1 MATNT
6 GEISEKMTAMKQI
19 RDEVVACRKCA
30 LCEFRRQNNYF
41 PVIGQGN
48 HNASIMFVGEAPGLN
63 EAKTGRPFCG
73 AAGKILDDL
82 LASAGIEREEVYIG
96 NVLKDRPPGNRNPQP
111 EEIAACTPYLERQ
124 IEIINPEVIGA
135 LGNFSAAFLL
145 EKYGLKDKIQGISKI
160 HGQIFET
167 GTKFGGKIIVPLYH
181 PAVAVYNANMKEILK
196 NDFQILARQIGKN

>member
-96 NVLKDRPPGNRNPQP
+96 NVLNDRPPGNRNPQP

>member
-1 MATNT
+1 MATNVD
-6 GEISEKMTAMKQI
+6 EISEKTPAMKQI

-73 AAGKILDDL
+73 AAGKVLDEL
-82 LASAGIEREEVYIG
+82 LESARIKREEVYIG
-96 NVLKDRPPGNRNPQP
+96 NILKDRPPGNRNPLP
-111 EEIAACTPYLERQ
+111 EEIAACTSYLERQ
-124 IEIINPEVIGA
+124 IEVINPKIIGA
-135 LGNFSAAFLL
+135 LGNFSVAFLL
-145 EKYGLKDKIQGISKI
+145 EKYGMKDKIQRISKI

-167 GTKFGGKIIVPLYH
+167 GVEFGGKTIVPLYH

-196 NDFQILARQIGKN
+196 NDFQILARRINKN